1 MKILRFLMV
10 SVLTAWV
17 LSPALSAASIP
28 AVVPAPQRMK
38 VNGGAY
44 SVKAK
49 RIDGSLYSFRD
60 GFLKRMR
67 THRRRLIKMGV
78 NCAPLR

>member
-1 MKILRFLMV
+1 MKLSRFLMV

-60 GFLKRMR
+60 DFLKRMW